1 MQIEDFIVLI
11 YIFLRI
17 APSSYLCYY
26 PFLDDLRF
34 SKKATALGFFAIM
47 LLEWSIFIVTDRNF
61 DKLPT
66 LFGPYLIYAIYYF
79 AAIKGSLDKKI
90 FCALLISNFEVVLQ
104 TLSMIAERVSPTP
117 GLYYA
122 TAVLVLGI
130 SQAAYFLWFYHAAKK
145 IKHIFRSS
153 KYTSVIIYSNYIL
166 FFNLLALIL
175 MRNFSE
181 PRNWSLFS
189 TRFLCVMPLFF
200 FTHMVMELLKEKSEN
215 KIMSVKLNSLEM
227 LRRNEKPYYNFV
239 IESWQKS
246 RRLRHDQKHLVI
258 LLNQLYEQ
266 KEYDKLGQNLRA
278 ILKYTDSIQT
288 VKLYG
293 NETLDG
299 LLGYWQLQAQESSIH
314 FTTDI
319 QFQKINLNDIDLAI
333 ILGNALEN
341 AFTAVKG
348 SLLTKPDSF
357 VKVKIKE
364 KDSQLLLSIENSYS
378 GNIVRYNNKFYSAK
392 RDFKEP
398 GTGLENIKMI
408 VEKYQGH
415 CNVSFDNASFKLQ
428 LIVENTSI
436 DD

>member
-26 PFLDDLRF
+26 TFLDDLRF

-47 LLEWSIFIVTDRNF
+47 LLEWGIFIATGRNF

-66 LFGPYLIYAIYYF
+66 LYGPYLLYVIYYF
-79 AAIKGSLDKKI
+79 AVIKENMVKKL
-90 FCALLISNFEVVLQ
+90 FCVLLTGNFEVVLQ

-145 IKHIFRSS
+145 FKQIFRSS
-153 KYTSVIIYSNYIL
+153 KYTRVIIYSNYIL
-166 FFNLLALIL
+166 SFNLLALIL

-181 PRNWSLFS
+181 PRTWGLFV
-189 TRFLCVMPLFF
+189 TRFLCVTPLFF

-215 KIMSVKLNSLEM
+215 KIMSVKLNSLEV

-258 LLNQLYEQ
+258 MLNQLYEQ
-266 KEYDKLGQNLRA
+266 KEYDKLGQNLRS

-348 SLLTKPDSF
+348 SLLTNPDSF

-364 KDSQLLLSIENSYS
+364 KGSQLLLSIENSYS

-398 GTGLENIKMI
+398 GTGLENIRMI
-408 VEKYQGH
+408 VEKYHGN

-428 LIVENTSI
+428 LIIENTSI

>member
-17 APSSYLCYY
+17 GPSSYLCYY

-47 LLEWSIFIVTDRNF
+47 LLEWGIFIATGRNF

-79 AAIKGSLDKKI
+79 AAIKGNLDKKI

-104 TLSMIAERVSPTP
+104 TLSMITERVSPTP
-117 GLYYA
+117 GLYYGTA
-122 TAVLVLGI
+122 TIVLGI

-145 IKHIFRSS
+145 FKQIFRSS
-153 KYTSVIIYSNYIL
+153 KYHRVIIYSNYIL

-181 PRNWSLFS
+181 PRNWGLFG

-215 KIMSVKLNSLEM
+215 KIMSVKLNSLEV

-239 IESWQKS
+239 IETWQKS

-258 LLNQLYEQ
+258 MLNQLYEQ
-266 KEYDKLGQNLRA
+266 KEYDKLGQNLRS

-319 QFQKINLNDIDLAI
+319 QFKKINLNDIDLAI

-364 KDSQLLLSIENSYS
+364 QDSKLLLSIENSYS

-398 GTGLENIKMI
+398 GTGLENIRMI
-408 VEKYQGH
+408 VEKYHGN
-415 CNVSFDNASFKLQ
+415 CNVSFDNESFKLL
-428 LIVENTSI
+428 LIIENTSI

>member
-1 MQIEDFIVLI
+1 MQIEDLIVLI
-11 YIFLRI
+11 YIFLRT

-47 LLEWSIFIVTDRNF
+47 LLEWGIFIATGRNF

-66 LFGPYLIYAIYYF
+66 LFGPYLLYIIYYF
-79 AAIKGSLDKKI
+79 AVIKENMIKKL
-90 FCALLISNFEVVLQ
+90 FCVLLVSNFEVVLQ

-117 GLYYA
+117 GLYYGTA
-122 TAVLVLGI
+122 TIVLGI

-145 IKHIFRSS
+145 FKQIFRSS
-153 KYTSVIIYSNYIL
+153 KYHRVIIYSNYIL

-181 PRNWSLFS
+181 PRNWGLFG

-200 FTHMVMELLKEKSEN
+200 FTHMVMELLKEKNEN
-215 KIMSVKLNSLEM
+215 KIMSVKLNSLEV

-258 LLNQLYEQ
+258 MLNQLYEQ
-266 KEYDKLGQNLRA
+266 KEYDKLGQNLRS
-278 ILKYTDSIQT
+278 ILKYTDSIQSI
-288 VKLYG
+288 KLYG

-299 LLGYWQLQAQESSIH
+299 LLGYWQLQAQDNNFD

-319 QFQKINLNDIDLAI
+319 QFQKININDIDLAI

-348 SLLTKPDSF
+348 SLLTNPDSF

-364 KDSQLLLSIENSYS
+364 KGSQLLLSIENSYS

-398 GTGLENIKMI
+398 GTGLENIRLI
-408 VEKYQGH
+408 VEKYQGN
-415 CNVSFDNASFKLQ
+415 CNVSFDNESFKLQ
-428 LIVENTSI
+428 LIIENTSI

>member
-1 MQIEDFIVLI
+1 
-11 YIFLRI
+11 
-17 APSSYLCYY
+17 
-26 PFLDDLRF
+26 
-34 SKKATALGFFAIM
+34 M
-47 LLEWSIFIVTDRNF
+47 LLEWSIFIASGRNF

-66 LFGPYLIYAIYYF
+66 LYGPYLLYIVYYF
-79 AAIKGSLDKKI
+79 AVIKKNMVKKL
-90 FCALLISNFEVVLQ
+90 FCVLLTGNFEVVLQ
-104 TLSMIAERVSPTP
+104 TLSMIAERVAPTP

-122 TAVLVLGI
+122 TAVIVLGI

-145 IKHIFRSS
+145 FKQIFHSS
-153 KYTSVIIYSNYIL
+153 KYTRVIIYSNYIL
-166 FFNLLALIL
+166 FFNMLALIL

-189 TRFLCVMPLFF
+189 ARFLCVLPLFF

-215 KIMSVKLNSLEM
+215 KIMSVKLNSLEV

-266 KEYDKLGQNLRA
+266 KEYDKLGQNLRS

-348 SLLTKPDSF
+348 SLLTNPDSF

-364 KDSQLLLSIENSYS
+364 KGSQLLLSIENSYS

-398 GTGLENIKMI
+398 GTGLENIRMI
-408 VEKYQGH
+408 VEKYHGN
-415 CNVSFDNASFKLQ
+415 CNVSFDNESFKLQ
-428 LIVENTSI
+428 LIIENTSI

>member
-26 PFLDDLRF
+26 QFLDDLRF

-47 LLEWSIFIVTDRNF
+47 LLEWGIFIATDRNF

-104 TLSMIAERVSPTP
+104 TLSMITERVSPTP

-122 TAVLVLGI
+122 TATIVLGI

-145 IKHIFRSS
+145 FKQIFRSS
-153 KYTSVIIYSNYIL
+153 KYHRVIIYSNYIL

-181 PRNWSLFS
+181 PRNWGLFG

-200 FTHMVMELLKEKSEN
+200 FTHIVMELLKEKSEN
-215 KIMSVKLNSLEM
+215 KIMSVKLNSLEV

-239 IESWQKS
+239 IETWQKS

-266 KEYDKLGQNLRA
+266 KEYEKLGQNLRS

-364 KDSQLLLSIENSYS
+364 QDSKLLLSIENSYS

>member
-1 MQIEDFIVLI
+1 MQIEDLIVLI

-47 LLEWSIFIVTDRNF
+47 LLEWSIFIVTGRNF

-66 LFGPYLIYAIYYF
+66 LFGPYFIYAIYYF
-79 AAIKGSLDKKI
+79 SAIKGNLGKKL

-104 TLSMIAERVSPTP
+104 TLSMIAERVAPMP

-122 TAVLVLGI
+122 TAVIVLGI

-145 IKHIFRSS
+145 FKQIFRSS
-153 KYTSVIIYSNYIL
+153 KYTRVIIYSNYIL

-181 PRNWSLFS
+181 PRNWGLFG

-215 KIMSVKLNSLEM
+215 KIMSVKLNSLEV

-239 IESWQKS
+239 IETWQKS

-258 LLNQLYEQ
+258 LLNHLYEQ
-266 KEYDKLGQNLRA
+266 KEYEKLGAKPALHSQIHGQHPDRQALRQRNA
-278 ILKYTDSIQT
+278 RWPAW
-288 VKLYG
+288 
-293 NETLDG
+293 
-299 LLGYWQLQAQESSIH
+299 LLAAAGAGKQY
-314 FTTDI
+314 
-319 QFQKINLNDIDLAI
+319 
-333 ILGNALEN
+333 
-341 AFTAVKG
+341 
-348 SLLTKPDSF
+348 P
-357 VKVKIKE
+357 
-364 KDSQLLLSIENSYS
+364 
-378 GNIVRYNNKFYSAK
+378 FY
-392 RDFKEP
+392 
-398 GTGLENIKMI
+398 
-408 VEKYQGH
+408 Y
-415 CNVSFDNASFKLQ
+415 
-428 LIVENTSI
+428 
-436 DD
+436 

>member
-26 PFLDDLRF
+26 QFLDDLRF

-47 LLEWSIFIVTDRNF
+47 LLEWGIFIATDRNF

-104 TLSMIAERVSPTP
+104 TLSMITERVSPTP

-122 TAVLVLGI
+122 TATIVLGI

-145 IKHIFRSS
+145 FKQIFRSS
-153 KYTSVIIYSNYIL
+153 KYHRVIIYSNYIL

-181 PRNWSLFS
+181 PRNWGLFG

-200 FTHMVMELLKEKSEN
+200 FTQMVMELLKEKSEN
-215 KIMSVKLNSLEM
+215 KIMSVKLNSLEV

-239 IESWQKS
+239 IETWQKS

-266 KEYDKLGQNLRA
+266 KEYEKLGQNLRS

-364 KDSQLLLSIENSYS
+364 QDSKLLLSIENSYS

>member
-1 MQIEDFIVLI
+1 M
-11 YIFLRI
+11 
-17 APSSYLCYY
+17 
-26 PFLDDLRF
+26 
-34 SKKATALGFFAIM
+34 
-47 LLEWSIFIVTDRNF
+47 
-61 DKLPT
+61 
-66 LFGPYLIYAIYYF
+66 
-79 AAIKGSLDKKI
+79 
-90 FCALLISNFEVVLQ
+90 
-104 TLSMIAERVSPTP
+104 
-117 GLYYA
+117 
-122 TAVLVLGI
+122 LGI

-145 IKHIFRSS
+145 FKQIFHSS
-153 KYTSVIIYSNYIL
+153 KYTRVIIYSNYIL
-166 FFNLLALIL
+166 FFNMLALIL

-189 TRFLCVMPLFF
+189 ARFLCVLPLFF

-215 KIMSVKLNSLEM
+215 KIMSVKLNSLEV

-266 KEYDKLGQNLRA
+266 KEYDKLGQNLRS

-348 SLLTKPDSF
+348 SLLTNPDSF

-364 KDSQLLLSIENSYS
+364 KGSQLLLSVENSYS

>member
-47 LLEWSIFIVTDRNF
+47 LLEWSIFIATDRNF

-104 TLSMIAERVSPTP
+104 TLSMITERVSPTP
-117 GLYYA
+117 GLYYGTA
-122 TAVLVLGI
+122 TIVLGI

-145 IKHIFRSS
+145 FKQIFRSS
-153 KYTSVIIYSNYIL
+153 KYHRVVIYSNYIL

-181 PRNWSLFS
+181 PRNWGLFG

-215 KIMSVKLNSLEM
+215 KIMSVKLNSLEV

-239 IESWQKS
+239 IETWQKS

-299 LLGYWQLQAQESSIH
+299 LLGYWQLQAQESSIK
-314 FTTDI
+314 FNTDI

-364 KDSQLLLSIENSYS
+364 QDSKLLLSIENSYS

-408 VEKYQGH
+408 AEKYQGH

-428 LIVENTSI
+428 LIVENISI

>member
-34 SKKATALGFFAIM
+34 SKKVTAIGFFAII

-104 TLSMIAERVSPTP
+104 TLSMITERVSPTP
-117 GLYYA
+117 GLYYGTA
-122 TAVLVLGI
+122 TIVLGI

-145 IKHIFRSS
+145 FKQIFRSS
-153 KYTSVIIYSNYIL
+153 KYHRVIIYSNYIL

-181 PRNWSLFS
+181 PRNWGLFG

-215 KIMSVKLNSLEM
+215 KIMSVKLNSLEV

-246 RRLRHDQKHLVI
+246 RRLRHDQKHPVI
-258 LLNQLYEQ
+258 MLNQLYEQ
-266 KEYDKLGQNLRA
+266 KEYEKLGQNLRS

-348 SLLTKPDSF
+348 SLLTKPDGF

-364 KDSQLLLSIENSYS
+364 QDSKLLLSIENSYS
-378 GNIVRYNNKFYSAK
+378 GNIVRYNNRFYSAK

-398 GTGLENIKMI
+398 GTGLENIRMI
-408 VEKYQGH
+408 VEKYHGN
-415 CNVSFDNASFKLQ
+415 CNVSFDNESFKLQ
-428 LIVENTSI
+428 LIIENTSI

>member
-1 MQIEDFIVLI
+1 
-11 YIFLRI
+11 
-17 APSSYLCYY
+17 
-26 PFLDDLRF
+26 
-34 SKKATALGFFAIM
+34 
-47 LLEWSIFIVTDRNF
+47 
-61 DKLPT
+61 
-66 LFGPYLIYAIYYF
+66 
-79 AAIKGSLDKKI
+79 
-90 FCALLISNFEVVLQ
+90 
-104 TLSMIAERVSPTP
+104 
-117 GLYYA
+117 
-122 TAVLVLGI
+122 
-130 SQAAYFLWFYHAAKK
+130 
-145 IKHIFRSS
+145 
-153 KYTSVIIYSNYIL
+153 
-166 FFNLLALIL
+166 
-175 MRNFSE
+175 
-181 PRNWSLFS
+181 
-189 TRFLCVMPLFF
+189 
-200 FTHMVMELLKEKSEN
+200 
-215 KIMSVKLNSLEM
+215 MSVKLNSLEV

-239 IESWQKS
+239 IETWQKS

-288 VKLYG
+288 VNLYG

-299 LLGYWQLQAQESSIH
+299 LLGYWQLQAQESSIK
-314 FTTDI
+314 FNTDI

-364 KDSQLLLSIENSYS
+364 QDSKLLLSIENSYS

>member
-1 MQIEDFIVLI
+1 MQIEDLIVLI
-11 YIFLRI
+11 YIFLRT

-34 SKKATALGFFAIM
+34 SKKATALGFFAII
-47 LLEWSIFIVTDRNF
+47 LLEWGIFIATGRNF

-66 LFGPYLIYAIYYF
+66 LFGPYLLYIIYYF
-79 AAIKGSLDKKI
+79 AVIKENMIKKL
-90 FCALLISNFEVVLQ
+90 FCVLLVSNFEVVLQ

-145 IKHIFRSS
+145 FKQIFRSS
-153 KYTSVIIYSNYIL
+153 KYTKVIIYSNYIL

-181 PRNWSLFS
+181 PRTWGLFGA
-189 TRFLCVMPLFF
+189 RFLCVMPLFF

-215 KIMSVKLNSLEM
+215 KIMSVKLNSLEV

-239 IESWQKS
+239 IETWQKS

-266 KEYDKLGQNLRA
+266 KEYDKLGQNLRS

-319 QFQKINLNDIDLAI
+319 QFKKINLNDIDLAI

-348 SLLTKPDSF
+348 SLLTNPDSF

-364 KDSQLLLSIENSYS
+364 QGSQLLLSIENSYS

-398 GTGLENIKMI
+398 GTGLENIRMI
-408 VEKYQGH
+408 VEKYHGN

>member
-1 MQIEDFIVLI
+1 M
-11 YIFLRI
+11 
-17 APSSYLCYY
+17 
-26 PFLDDLRF
+26 
-34 SKKATALGFFAIM
+34 
-47 LLEWSIFIVTDRNF
+47 
-61 DKLPT
+61 
-66 LFGPYLIYAIYYF
+66 
-79 AAIKGSLDKKI
+79 
-90 FCALLISNFEVVLQ
+90 
-104 TLSMIAERVSPTP
+104 P
-117 GLYYA
+117 GVYYA
-122 TAVLVLGI
+122 TAVIVLGI

-145 IKHIFRSS
+145 FKQIFHSS
-153 KYTSVIIYSNYIL
+153 KYTRVIIYSNYIL
-166 FFNLLALIL
+166 FFNMLALIL

-181 PRNWSLFS
+181 PRTWSLFS
-189 TRFLCVMPLFF
+189 ARFLCVLPLFF

-215 KIMSVKLNSLEM
+215 KIMSVKLNSLEV

-258 LLNQLYEQ
+258 MLNQLYEQ
-266 KEYDKLGQNLRA
+266 KEYDKLGQNLRS

-319 QFQKINLNDIDLAI
+319 QFKKINLNDIDLAI

-348 SLLTKPDSF
+348 SLLTNPDSF

-364 KDSQLLLSIENSYS
+364 KNSQLLLSIENSYS

-398 GTGLENIKMI
+398 GTGLENIRMI
-408 VEKYQGH
+408 VEKYHGN

>member
-1 MQIEDFIVLI
+1 MQIEDLIVLI

-26 PFLDDLRF
+26 SFLDDLRF
-34 SKKATALGFFAIM
+34 SKKTTALGFFAIM
-47 LLEWSIFIVTDRNF
+47 LLEWGIFIATGRNF

-66 LFGPYLIYAIYYF
+66 LFGPSLLYAIYYF
-79 AAIKGSLDKKI
+79 AVIKGNLDKKL
-90 FCALLISNFEVVLQ
+90 FCVLLVGNFEVVLQ

-145 IKHIFRSS
+145 FKQIFRSS
-153 KYTSVIIYSNYIL
+153 KYHRVIVYSNYIL

-181 PRNWSLFS
+181 PRNWSLFA

-215 KIMSVKLNSLEM
+215 KIMSVKLNSLEV

-239 IESWQKS
+239 IETWQKS

-266 KEYDKLGQNLRA
+266 KEYEKLGQNLRS

-319 QFQKINLNDIDLAI
+319 QFKKINLNDIDLAI

-348 SLLTKPDSF
+348 SLLTNPDSF

-364 KDSQLLLSIENSYS
+364 KGSQLLLSIENSYS

-398 GTGLENIKMI
+398 GTGLENIRMI

>member
-17 APSSYLCYY
+17 GPSSYLCYY

-34 SKKATALGFFAIM
+34 SKKVTALGFFAIM
-47 LLEWSIFIVTDRNF
+47 LLEWSIFIATGRNF

-122 TAVLVLGI
+122 TATIVLGI

-145 IKHIFRSS
+145 FKQIFRSS
-153 KYTSVIIYSNYIL
+153 KYHRVIIYSNYIL

-181 PRNWSLFS
+181 PRTWSLFS
-189 TRFLCVMPLFF
+189 ARFLCVLPLFF

-215 KIMSVKLNSLEM
+215 KIMSVKLNSLEV

-266 KEYDKLGQNLRA
+266 KEYDKLGQNLRS

-348 SLLTKPDSF
+348 SLLTNPDSF

-364 KDSQLLLSIENSYS
+364 KGSQLLLSVENSYS

>member
-1 MQIEDFIVLI
+1 
-11 YIFLRI
+11 
-17 APSSYLCYY
+17 
-26 PFLDDLRF
+26 
-34 SKKATALGFFAIM
+34 
-47 LLEWSIFIVTDRNF
+47 
-61 DKLPT
+61 
-66 LFGPYLIYAIYYF
+66 
-79 AAIKGSLDKKI
+79 
-90 FCALLISNFEVVLQ
+90 
-104 TLSMIAERVSPTP
+104 
-117 GLYYA
+117 
-122 TAVLVLGI
+122 
-130 SQAAYFLWFYHAAKK
+130 
-145 IKHIFRSS
+145 
-153 KYTSVIIYSNYIL
+153 
-166 FFNLLALIL
+166 
-175 MRNFSE
+175 
-181 PRNWSLFS
+181 
-189 TRFLCVMPLFF
+189 
-200 FTHMVMELLKEKSEN
+200 MELLKEKSEN
-215 KIMSVKLNSLEM
+215 KIMSVKLNSLEV

-258 LLNQLYEQ
+258 MLNQLYEQ
-266 KEYDKLGQNLRA
+266 KEYDKLGQNLRS

-348 SLLTKPDSF
+348 SLLTNPDSF

-364 KDSQLLLSIENSYS
+364 KGSQLLLSVENSYS

-398 GTGLENIKMI
+398 GTGLENIRMI
-408 VEKYQGH
+408 VEKYHGN
-415 CNVSFDNASFKLQ
+415 CNVSFDNESFKLQ
-428 LIVENTSI
+428 LVVENTSI

>member
-1 MQIEDFIVLI
+1 MQIQDFIVLI

-26 PFLDDLRF
+26 QFLDDLRF

-47 LLEWSIFIVTDRNF
+47 LLEWSIFIASGRNF

-66 LFGPYLIYAIYYF
+66 LYGPYLLYIIYYF
-79 AAIKGSLDKKI
+79 AVIKKNMVKKL
-90 FCALLISNFEVVLQ
+90 FCVLLTGNFEVVLQ
-104 TLSMIAERVSPTP
+104 TLSMIAERVAPTP
-117 GLYYA
+117 GVYYA

-145 IKHIFRSS
+145 FKQIFRSS
-153 KYTSVIIYSNYIL
+153 KYTRVIIYSNYIL
-166 FFNLLALIL
+166 FFNMLALIL

-189 TRFLCVMPLFF
+189 ARFLCVLPLFF

-215 KIMSVKLNSLEM
+215 KIMSVKLNSLEV

-266 KEYDKLGQNLRA
+266 KEYDKLGQNLRS

-348 SLLTKPDSF
+348 SLLTNPDSF

-364 KDSQLLLSIENSYS
+364 KGSQLLLSIENSYS

-398 GTGLENIKMI
+398 GTGLENIRMI
-408 VEKYQGH
+408 VEKYHGN
-415 CNVSFDNASFKLQ
+415 CNVSFDNESFKLQ

>member
-17 APSSYLCYY
+17 GPSSYLCYY

-34 SKKATALGFFAIM
+34 SKKVTALGFFAIM
-47 LLEWSIFIVTDRNF
+47 LLEWGIFIATGRNF

-79 AAIKGSLDKKI
+79 AAIKGNLDKKI

-104 TLSMIAERVSPTP
+104 TLSMITERVSPTP
-117 GLYYA
+117 GLYYGTA
-122 TAVLVLGI
+122 TIVLGI

-145 IKHIFRSS
+145 FKQIFRSS
-153 KYTSVIIYSNYIL
+153 KYHRVIIYSNYIL

-181 PRNWSLFS
+181 PRNWGLFG

-215 KIMSVKLNSLEM
+215 KIMSVKLNSLEV

-266 KEYDKLGQNLRA
+266 KEYEKLGQNLRS

-319 QFQKINLNDIDLAI
+319 QFKKINLNDIDLAI

-348 SLLTKPDSF
+348 SLLTNPDSF

-398 GTGLENIKMI
+398 GTGLENIRMI
-408 VEKYQGH
+408 VEKYHGN

-428 LIVENTSI
+428 LIIENTSI